1 MREYLKAIWKSN
13 KKVIILPVLVL
24 AMVMVGIIALGRM
37 QYLLEGEELVQH
49 FLPEIQ
55 IFLPLMCGWWTLI
68 IHSPFVE
75 KKGNEVLY
83 LYIKP
88 RTILTCQI
96 TVELLF
102 LILLFGVYMLTKS
115 QFPVPAFLFGQICV
129 ECLTIGGF
137 LFLMVGILK
146 NMGAAFGV
154 VLAYSFFV
162 NKLDAF
168 CVFQPVSI
176 YFSELGKSAENVDKM
191 CVVLGLSVLFH
202 LLGYLSVKYRRV
214 YL

>member
-37 QYLLEGEELVQH
+37 QYSLEGEELVQH

-83 LYIKP
+83 LYIRP
-88 RTILTCQI
+88 VTILVCQVV
-96 TVELLF
+96 VELLF
-102 LILLFGVYMLTKS
+102 LVLLFAVYMLTKS
-115 QFPVPAFLFGQICV
+115 QFPVPVFLFGQICMV
-129 ECLTIGGF
+129 CIAICGF
-137 LFLMVGILK
+137 LFAMVGGLK
-146 NMGAAFGV
+146 NSGAAFGV

-162 NKLDAF
+162 NKLDVF

-176 YFSELGKSAENVDKM
+176 YFTEMEKSAENIDKM
-191 CVVLGLSVLFH
+191 YVVLGLSILFH